1 MKPFKKKAIAV
12 IVTLSIV
19 LTGGLFLSSNY
30 LENAGN
36 KETVELST
44 SPNES
49 IANDYD
55 GKFNSEAKESDDG
68 TEQTDVILQ
77 KVSINNIPKY
87 SGNAYISINSGKPYF
102 SESEKEN
109 KEQFEYYSS
118 LDDLGRCGVAY
129 ANICKEVMPTEERGT
144 IGQIRPSGW
153 HTVKYNGIVDGNYLY
168 NRCHLIG
175 YQLAGENA
183 NELNLITGTRYLNIV
198 GMLEFENMVGAYV
211 EETNNHVLY
220 RVTPIFNG
228 NNLVA
233 QGVEIEA
240 WSVEDE
246 GSGICFNVFCYNVQ
260 PGIEIDY
267 ATGDSWIAGDSY
279 VEEKQSESSS
289 VEESQ
294 TNLNEQELREFILN
308 KNTKKFH
315 LPTCSSVDSMAEKNK
330 EIYEGT
336 VDEIKE
342 KGYTPCSRC
351 LGEYK

>member
-228 NNLVA
+228 NDLVA

>member
-1 MKPFKKKAIAV
+1 MKLFKKKAIAV

-30 LENAGN
+30 LENASN
-36 KETVELST
+36 KENVELST

-55 GKFNSEAKESDDG
+55 GKFNSEAKEFDAG

-77 KVSINNIPKY
+77 KVSIDNIPKY

-109 KEQFEYYSS
+109 KEPFEYYSS

-129 ANICKEVMPTEERGT
+129 ANICKEIMPTEERGT

-198 GMLEFENMVGAYV
+198 GMLEFENLVGAYV
-211 EETNNHVLY
+211 EETNTHVLY

-228 NNLVA
+228 NDLVA

-240 WSVEDE
+240 WSVEDG

-336 VDEIKE
+336 VDEIKGM
-342 KGYTPCSRC
+342 GYTPCSRC
-351 LGEYK
+351 LGMYK

>member
-129 ANICKEVMPTEERGT
+129 ANICKDVMPTEERGT

-228 NNLVA
+228 NDLVA

-294 TNLNEQELREFILN
+294 TNLNEQELRKFILN

>member
-19 LTGGLFLSSNY
+19 LTSGLFLSSNY

-87 SGNAYISINSGKPYF
+87 SGNAYISINFGKPYF

-129 ANICKEVMPTEERGT
+129 ANICKDVMPTEERGT
-144 IGQIRPSGW
+144 IGQIRPTGW

-175 YQLAGENA
+175 YQLAGENV
-183 NELNLITGTRYLNIV
+183 NELNLITGTRYLNVV

-228 NNLVA
+228 NDLVA

-294 TNLNEQELREFILN
+294 TNLNTQELREFILN